1 MFKIL
6 LRLLLVLL
14 VIWLGLTIW
23 VNLKGPSANW
33 DYGQPGSGFRA
44 MIVFDPDPI
53 YDLDLQLCREFAL
66 VLASKGWF
74 VKVMTVR
81 YAEQM
86 ETSHPDLWV
95 LCANTYNWQP
105 DRSIRGFLKNTE
117 LADQAVVAITLGAGS
132 TANAQ
137 NGFEKLI
144 NMAGARLIH
153 SSAYWLLRPNDE
165 NKRRENN
172 VEAAK
177 AQVRRRAAQLA
188 DSLFMHKPL

>member
-1 MFKIL
+1 
-6 LRLLLVLL
+6 
-14 VIWLGLTIW
+14 
-23 VNLKGPSANW
+23 
-33 DYGQPGSGFRA
+33 
-44 MIVFDPDPI
+44 
-53 YDLDLQLCREFAL
+53 
-66 VLASKGWF
+66 
-74 VKVMTVR
+74 
-81 YAEQM
+81 
-86 ETSHPDLWV
+86 
-95 LCANTYNWQP
+95 
-105 DRSIRGFLKNTE
+105 
-117 LADQAVVAITLGAGS
+117 VVAITLGAGS